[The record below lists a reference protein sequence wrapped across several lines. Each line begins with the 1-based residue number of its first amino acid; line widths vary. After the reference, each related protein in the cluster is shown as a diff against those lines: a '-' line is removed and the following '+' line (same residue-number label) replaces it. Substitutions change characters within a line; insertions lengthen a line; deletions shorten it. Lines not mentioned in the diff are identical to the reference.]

1 MRSRQ
6 QDFRRQNSSW
16 TIEEDEIITRFVTI
30 HGLKRWSLIDA
41 YLPGRSG
48 KQCRERYKNQ
58 LDPSIRKEAWSI
70 KEEEIITIA
79 QQKIG
84 NRWSLIAKLLPGR
97 TDNAIKNHWNSA
109 LRRRK
114 QAISDNAVT
123 RSVLQSLR
131 KFSDRS
137 IQESLQTYSKSVIRR
152 SSEIPTAS
160 EIDERDNRTS
170 EDNRRHVCGNKAQ
183 EVSPVLSRAQP
194 HFRRAV
200 DAEEMLGTNSK
211 STIQGQQRITSTTR
225 DQASNPVLLAARRS
239 ARRRLPPPKYGDDEP
254 SKPELRSA
262 LARPARAGSE
272 RHSMQEED
280 DARPTKR
287 SRVGSVPFQKPCVD
301 QESLR
306 ESRRGKFAL
315 DSEEQ
320 SKEGTEGSVDD
331 TEQGSEAAAEALE
344 SPTSPRQ
351 HVVQRMALSSFLVSG
366 RASAAPQRAWEGL
379 AAARR
384 RRRKRWG
391 LHRPKPLAATD
402 ARGDRAAK
410 APSLASTDATA
421 SRAAGSSP
429 RRHLAWPARS
439 MVGGGN
445 YDERVEPGGFGWGP
459 DLHDFDGPGGP
470 QSCGSGGDGSLGGR
484 GGDGG
489 DSDGEAPGCWAHCCG
504 ASGDDGTGRACN
516 DGKRPL
522 PCGGECDHIVP
533 ILQCGG
539 GEAAEAEPWG
549 APCSWQGQPARIG
562 CPVPWP
568 SDADPIPSDANLDPF
583 GAGPPGVGFGGDRGE
598 GGAGAHSD
606 DLLKCWLDL
615 EVC

>member
-170 EDNRRHVCGNKAQ
+170 EDNRSHVCGNKAQ

-200 DAEEMLGTNSK
+200 DAEEMLGKNSK

-320 SKEGTEGSVDD
+320 SK
-331 TEQGSEAAAEALE
+331 
-344 SPTSPRQ
+344 
-351 HVVQRMALSSFLVSG
+351 
-366 RASAAPQRAWEGL
+366 
-379 AAARR
+379 
-384 RRRKRWG
+384 
-391 LHRPKPLAATD
+391 
-402 ARGDRAAK
+402 
-410 APSLASTDATA
+410 
-421 SRAAGSSP
+421 
-429 RRHLAWPARS
+429 
-439 MVGGGN
+439 
-445 YDERVEPGGFGWGP
+445 
-459 DLHDFDGPGGP
+459 
-470 QSCGSGGDGSLGGR
+470 
-484 GGDGG
+484 
-489 DSDGEAPGCWAHCCG
+489 
-504 ASGDDGTGRACN
+504 
-516 DGKRPL
+516 
-522 PCGGECDHIVP
+522 
-533 ILQCGG
+533 
-539 GEAAEAEPWG
+539 
-549 APCSWQGQPARIG
+549 
-562 CPVPWP
+562 
-568 SDADPIPSDANLDPF
+568 
-583 GAGPPGVGFGGDRGE
+583 
-598 GGAGAHSD
+598 
-606 DLLKCWLDL
+606 
-615 EVC
+615 